1 MQEKQAVII
10 GAGPAG
16 LTAALELL
24 ERTDIKPVVIE
35 QSCHMGGISRTI
47 EYKGNRM
54 DLGGHRF
61 FSKTDR
67 VMNWWLRLFP
77 LAPDMQSL
85 PADADEALQVM
96 LLRQRKSRI
105 YYLGKFFDY
114 PVTLSLD
121 TLTKLGPGRTML
133 ILLSYLRSAIHPIK
147 DERNLEEF
155 FINRFGRR
163 LYKTFFQSYTEKLW
177 GVACVDISAEWG
189 AQRIKGLSI
198 MRTLQHAA
206 RRIVHAR
213 EDLAQKGSE
222 TSLIEQFLYP
232 PRGPGQMWEAVAAR
246 VRQGGGEIWEDF
258 RVDMVRLE
266 GDRVAAVEAVH
277 AATGERRAFPG
288 DHFFSSMP
296 MRELVRCL
304 QADVPASI
312 REVSEGLVYRDFLTV
327 GLLLRELNIRDGKRE
342 AQGLVRDNWIYI
354 QEPGVKMGR
363 IQIFNNWSP
372 YLVADPDTVW
382 IGLEYFCQEGDELWS
397 LEDGELIDRAAGE
410 LASMGMIG
418 PGEVLDGTVVRMP
431 KAYPAYFG
439 TYERFPVLRDYLD
452 RFENLWLVGRN
463 GLHKYNNQ
471 DHSML
476 TAMLAVDNILEARTD
491 KSNIWDVNVEDEYLE
506 ST

>member
-1 MQEKQAVII
+1 MGEKRAIII

-24 ERTDIKPVVIE
+24 ERTDIKPLVIE

-61 FSKTDR
+61 FSKTGR
-67 VMNWWLRLFP
+67 VMDWWLRLFP
-77 LAPDMQSL
+77 LAQDMPDQTASEM
-85 PADADEALQVM
+85 PPRVM

-114 PVTLSLD
+114 PVTLSLE
-121 TLTKLGPGRTML
+121 TLAKLGALRTIL
-133 ILLSYLRSAIHPIK
+133 ILFSYLRRAVRPIK

-163 LYKTFFQSYTEKLW
+163 LYETFFKSYTEKLW
-177 GVACVDISAEWG
+177 GVSCSDISADWG
-189 AQRIKGLSI
+189 AQRIKGLSVAK
-198 MRTLQHAA
+198 TLQHAA
-206 RRIVHAR
+206 RRIAVR
-213 EDLAQKGSE
+213 KGDIAQKDSE

-232 PRGPGQMWEAVAAR
+232 PLGPGQMWETVAGL
-246 VRQGGGEIWEDF
+246 VRQGGGEILEDLKADAI
-258 RVDMVRLE
+258 RVERGRIV
-266 GDRVAAVEAVH
+266 AVEAVH
-277 AATGERRAFPG
+277 AVTGERQVFTG
-288 DHFFSSMP
+288 DYFFSSMP
-296 MRELVRCL
+296 VQDLVRCL
-304 QADVPASI
+304 QADVPPAI

-327 GLLLRELNIRDGKRE
+327 GLLLRELNVSDGKR
-342 AQGLVRDNWIYI
+342 AVRGLVQDNWIYI
-354 QEPGVKMGR
+354 QEPGVQMGR

-372 YLVADPDTVW
+372 YLVADPGTVW
-382 IGLEYFCQEGDELWS
+382 MGLEYFCQEGDELWNM
-397 LEDGELIDRAAGE
+397 EDGELIDLAVAE
-410 LASMGMIG
+410 LEAMRMAEPMQI
-418 PGEVLDGTVVRMP
+418 LDGTVARMA

-439 TYERFPVLRDYLD
+439 TYGRFSELRDYLD

-476 TAMLAVDNILEARTD
+476 TAMLAVDNILEARRD
-491 KSNIWDVNVEDEYLE
+491 KSNIWDVNAEDEYLE
-506 ST
+506 TS